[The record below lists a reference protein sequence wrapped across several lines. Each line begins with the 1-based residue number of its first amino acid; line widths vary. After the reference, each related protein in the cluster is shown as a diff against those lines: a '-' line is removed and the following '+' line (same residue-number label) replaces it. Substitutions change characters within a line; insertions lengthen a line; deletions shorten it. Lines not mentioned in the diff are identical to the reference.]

1 MSLDV
6 MFATVVG
13 VLAGVAVIGA
23 LVFVLVWEWCAI
35 RRTLATLRHHA
46 PPVASFWRDRAALRI
61 PERRP

>member
-1 MSLDV
+1 MSVDV

-13 VLAGVAVIGA
+13 VLAGLAVVGA

-35 RRTLATLRHHA
+35 RRILVTRSHQAQ
-46 PPVASFWRDRAALRI
+46 PPESFWRDRAALRI